1 MRWLGVA
8 ALALAGA
15 CAATPPPP
23 APEDWIP
30 AADASLVRREGAW
43 AAARHRYAAA
53 DALVTRE
60 DGAALEVTFRGGGLA
75 VAFDSLTVPSYGRP
89 EGGAI
94 EVAIDGR
101 PAGAV
106 RPLDAANEV
115 ALARGLSDGNHR
127 ARLVHRSVDGV
138 LGCRILGFRVLPLE
152 SADLS
157 FVVTGDALGELVDV
171 RAVVRRDGRVVRNAL
186 ARNWR
191 TGECRLTALPSG
203 ARLDVEIVASGW
215 TAARRDGI
223 VLEPGREARLA
234 PISLAREEDVPPQQ
248 VRFPSLGHPVVRRPG
263 ETFRARLEAYE
274 ARIEKLRVVRRCGP
288 ALVSRICPF
297 RDDPAAGYYYY
308 KEGTVTLPDDVPP
321 GLYDLEVEL
330 TAGRGSFRRISRR
343 SVHVVSEYP
352 RDPVFLSVGHLDTWG
367 QTQAEYLAR
376 VVEMANLL
384 GVDMVLVSNEVN
396 AAYVAGALYRLDVP
410 FVVNFGNHQVYGHE
424 RWFGE
429 PVGAVDLGPGL
440 SVLNFGPAWD
450 SDFSALEKLLAARAA
465 VPCKVLNAF
474 EPNAPVAD
482 LLDRYRIRLIHD
494 GHGPEP
500 KVERLGATPTLRV
513 GKVNSESFRLLRF
526 KGAEPV
532 SATYRGQPDAA
543 IPFRRDETAPVR
555 ARVEPADDGTHAR
568 LTAVVVNDLDE
579 PVPGARLTFVLPSG
593 DYRVRG
599 ARPEASLK
607 SDDGRF
613 TLLTVRLDLP
623 ARREAT
629 VTVEP

>member
-1 MRWLGVA
+1 
-8 ALALAGA
+8 
-15 CAATPPPP
+15 
-23 APEDWIP
+23 
-30 AADASLVRREGAW
+30 
-43 AAARHRYAAA
+43 
-53 DALVTRE
+53 
-60 DGAALEVTFRGGGLA
+60 VTFRGGGLA
-75 VAFDSLTVPSYGRP
+75 VAFDTLTVPSYGRP
-89 EGGAI
+89 EGGAV

-101 PAGAV
+101 PAVAV
-106 RPLDAANEV
+106 RPLDVANEV
-115 ALARGLSDGNHR
+115 VLARGLADGNHR
-127 ARLVHRSVDGV
+127 ARLVHRAVDGLV
-138 LGCRILGFRVLPLE
+138 GCRILGFRVLPPE

-157 FVVTGDALGELVDV
+157 FVVSGDALGELVDV
-171 RAVVRRDGRVVRNAL
+171 RTVVRRDGRVVRDAL
-186 ARNWR
+186 VRNWR
-191 TGECRLTALPSG
+191 TGECRLSGLPAG
-203 ARLDVEIVASGW
+203 RVDLELVASGW

-223 VLEPGREARLA
+223 LLDPDRETRLA
-234 PISLAREEDVPPQQ
+234 PISLARDEDVPPQQ

-263 ETFRARLEAYE
+263 ETFRARFEAYE
-274 ARIEKLRVVRRCGP
+274 ARIENIRVVRHWGP
-288 ALVSRICPF
+288 ALVTRACAY

-308 KEGTVTLPDDVPP
+308 KEGTVTLPEDVPP
-321 GLYDLEVEL
+321 GLYDLVVEL
-330 TAGRGSFRRISRR
+330 STGRGPFWRISRR

-367 QTQAEYLAR
+367 QTQAEYLSR

-450 SDFSALEKLLAARAA
+450 TDVSALEKLLAARAA

-474 EPNAPVAD
+474 EPNAPVAE

-532 SATYRGQPDAA
+532 SATYRGQPNAA
-543 IPFRRDETAPVR
+543 IPFRRNDPAPVR
-555 ARVEPADDGTHAR
+555 ARVEPAGDGTHAR
-568 LTAVVVNDLDE
+568 LSAVVVNDLEE

-593 DYRVRG
+593 AYRVRG
-599 ARPEASLK
+599 ARAETSFK

-613 TLLTVRLDLP
+613 TILTVRLDLP
-623 ARREAT
+623 ARAEAS